1 MFADFSK
8 STKAFKDNV
17 KIQIDQEDYDKY
29 LKGKTLYLS
38 NKGYAIQNN
47 TGIHR
52 IIMGIVDNKDVQIDH
67 INHDPLDNRRQNLR
81 IVTPQQNAY
90 NKNIYKN
97 NGTGYTGVHFYKPT
111 QKYMS
116 YIKAGEK
123 RKHLGYFE
131 KIEDAYT
138 AYVRASKALHGEYAP
153 DRVKDMDVEPLEPQ
167 PKVYKSP
174 PWARE
179 NYKKNR
185 EEKLKK
191 QTIRN
196 IKNTGRIPKETTIE
210 RNKITQAEINSA
222 ILEYNQNQNQ
232 DQNLQED

>member
-8 STKAFKDNV
+8 STKAFKDNTQ
-17 KIQIDQEDYDKY
+17 IQIDPDDYDKY

-38 NKGYAIQNN
+38 NKGYAMQNN
-47 TGIHR
+47 IGIHR
-52 IIMGIVDNKDVQIDH
+52 IIMDIVDNKEVQVDH

-81 IVTPQQNAY
+81 VVTPQQNAY
-90 NKNIYKN
+90 NKSVYKN
-97 NGTGYTGVHFYKPT
+97 NETGYTGVHFYKPS

-116 YIKAGEK
+116 YIKADGK
-123 RKHLGYFE
+123 RKHLGYF
-131 KIEDAYT
+131 KTLEDAYT

-153 DRVKDMDVEPLEPQ
+153 DRIKEIDLEPLEPQ

-185 EEKLKK
+185 DVKLKN
-191 QTIRN
+191 QNLRN
-196 IKNTGRIPKETTIE
+196 IKKTGKRPKEITIE
-210 RNKITQAEINSA
+210 KNKITEEEINSA
-222 ILEYNQNQNQ
+222 ILEYQKINPKP
-232 DQNLQED
+232 